1 VGGPE
6 ADDSAE
12 SGVPSEAPA
21 APVALARWSD
31 AVGTRERGRES
42 GLARKL
48 KSHLSSSAAIAK
60 AGRVALG
67 AIPESAP
74 WAFTGQVRIPAPDLG
89 REFMGEPVPMLAR
102 LTRRKSDVPL
112 RLWALGWLW
121 GCDPVRD
128 TEGFPWE
135 DALLAGPSD
144 DVAARQSLRR
154 AIPRA
159 RLAVEQ
165 DVSAY
170 KSEMEA
176 WRASPARSHVR
187 AWGTPYRPDFIVM
200 PTTLWA
206 RGWHLALGRGDF
218 AWLAASFLP
227 NDRRLEGRSLGI
239 RNAMRDRY
247 LGFTR
252 NINGIEQARFARDH
266 LDQPAPQVLAADL
279 LTQSLPRCSELR
291 WPYIRLEPGE
301 LPERG
306 FRATLDGGRVL
317 VLKTNLYARVHRAT
331 KDGDF
336 WAEDQPIPLRVPE
349 LGIRLDQVPHDSKAG
364 SSDIFLVERNTVLRK
379 FTDVRD
385 IWDTHDTRDW
395 RSSARRA

>member
-1 VGGPE
+1 MGGPE
-6 ADDSAE
+6 ADDFAE
-12 SGVPSEAPA
+12 SGVPSDAPA
-21 APVALARWSD
+21 APIALARWSD

-42 GLARKL
+42 GLAREL

-74 WAFTGQVRIPAPDLG
+74 WAFTGQVRIPAADLG
-89 REFMGEPVPMLAR
+89 REFTGEPVPMLAR
-102 LTRRKSDVPL
+102 LARRKSDVSL

-176 WRASPARSHVR
+176 WRASPARTHVR

-200 PTTLWA
+200 PATLWA
-206 RGWHLALGRGDF
+206 RGWHLALGRGEF

-252 NINGIEQARFARDH
+252 NINGIERARFAREH
-266 LDQPAPQVLAADL
+266 LDQPAPQVLAAQL

-301 LPERG
+301 LPERA

-317 VLKTNLYARVHRAT
+317 VLQTNLYARVHRAT
-331 KDGDF
+331 KDGDL
-336 WAEDQPIPLRVPE
+336 WAEDQPIQLTPRE
-349 LGIRLDQVPHDSKAG
+349 LGIRFEQRAPQSNSGTGDEY
-364 SSDIFLVERNTVLRK
+364 LVNGNSVFRR

-385 IWDTHDTRDW
+385 IWDTYDAKDW
-395 RSSARRA
+395 RSSKPRM